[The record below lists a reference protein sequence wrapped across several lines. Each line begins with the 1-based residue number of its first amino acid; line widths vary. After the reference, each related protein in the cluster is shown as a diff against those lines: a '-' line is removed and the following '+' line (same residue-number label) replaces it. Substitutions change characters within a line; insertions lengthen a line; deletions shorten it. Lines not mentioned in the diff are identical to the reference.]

1 MQWRSF
7 TKSLLIGRRRFFF
20 VVIYPFSTHDPPLA
34 FCQVHDKTLQDFL
47 FHIKAKVMDAFQVPS
62 PPPQLRVGIDGCFF
76 TFDHKAFAG
85 SRRSLKKNERL
96 DEYIEEAAASI
107 LEN

>member
-1 MQWRSF
+1 M
-7 TKSLLIGRRRFFF
+7 
-20 VVIYPFSTHDPPLA
+20 
-34 FCQVHDKTLQDFL
+34 
-47 FHIKAKVMDAFQVPS
+47 FHIKAKVMDGVLQNDAVQDAFQVPS